1 MHYKLPPNLTS
12 NSTVHLSKESI
23 NKFVDYKANFSS
35 SAGIS
40 ACVCSSDSAFL
51 QNVIFHPCDS
61 AGGLIFV
68 LIIQYQYLFNFY
80 PESYLFRLLS
90 LSDLD
95 KLIAFVK
102 LTICSLDSFSDELL
116 VEQLDILG

>member
-1 MHYKLPPNLTS
+1 M
-12 NSTVHLSKESI
+12 V
-23 NKFVDYKANFSS
+23 
-35 SAGIS
+35 
-40 ACVCSSDSAFL
+40 
-51 QNVIFHPCDS
+51 FHPCDS
-61 AGGLIFV
+61 AGSLIWF
-68 LIIQYQYLFNFY
+68 LIAEYQCLFSFY

-116 VEQLDILG
+116 VEQLDIAG